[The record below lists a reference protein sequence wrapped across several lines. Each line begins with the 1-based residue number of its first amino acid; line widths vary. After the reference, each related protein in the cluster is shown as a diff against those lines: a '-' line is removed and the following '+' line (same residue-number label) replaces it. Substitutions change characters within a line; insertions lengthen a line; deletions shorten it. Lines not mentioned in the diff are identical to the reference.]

1 MKPYKELE
9 QTDQMRVAGW
19 FATYGAAAIDDGPN
33 EWYVQTQQHLRSD
46 FDLDALSLS
55 LDDLFLTLLAR
66 ELSTFSG
73 SLFGDADPLAAGF
86 ESRLAA
92 AGFSRE
98 DVEAHARAAA

>member
-9 QTDQMRVAGW
+9 RSDQMRVAGW
-19 FATYGAAAIDDGPN
+19 FATYGAAAIDEGPN

-46 FDLDALSLS
+46 FDLDALT
-55 LDDLFLTLLAR
+55 LDNLFLTLLVR
-66 ELSTFSG
+66 EPSTFSG

-86 ESRLAA
+86 VSRAAA

-98 DVEAHARAAA
+98 DVEAHARASA

>member
-9 QTDQMRVAGW
+9 PTDQMRVAGW
-19 FATYGAAAIDDGPN
+19 YATWGTMARTDGPN
-33 EWYVQTQQHLRSD
+33 EWYVETQDLMRGD
-46 FDLDALSLS
+46 LDLDALT
-55 LDDLFLTLLAR
+55 LDDFFLTLLAR

-86 ESRLAA
+86 ASRLAA

-98 DVEAHARAAA
+98 DVEAHARTAA